1 MTAANRKL
9 SAAQTVLSIQD
20 FKNLIQVSS
29 VSELQK
35 IPLEALPRVIPD
47 EVLNSTTGLM
57 RKTLENIIFELN
69 MREVSE
75 RVELESKYSAEVS
88 DALFYFSDYFGKEN
102 FTRLNKKLVELGLL
116 YKTWK
121 IDNDEQKRQDLL
133 PKIKELNGLID
144 IIKRE
149 TKSVIKARVTLAQN
163 IKNVGKD
170 KAQFVAE
177 IENLQYI
184 IKRNEQKMS
193 QYYHLRLLVIGADMR
208 DLSSKIKDSSDLIA
222 IVQDSISLNHA
233 QLNQLTGK
241 SLLPGFKKK
250 VKGNKNFIDKLRQET
265 NALLS
270 QKKALEVPISE
281 TALIAWL
288 DVVVDATLTDDKRQG
303 SIALLGRV
311 RMTLFHLLQQYCL
324 QQEAAAMD
332 VAQHPFSQ
340 TSPETVI
347 KFLLQSEEFILQYFR
362 NKRLET
368 ASWMGNLAESK
379 VDMLGK
385 IEKQLL
391 KELKKNSKFHK

>member
-1 MTAANRKL
+1 MKSTQFFSKIFL
-9 SAAQTVLSIQD
+9 VLC
-20 FKNLIQVSS
+20 LILASCQRDDGITNDSNQN
-29 VSELQK
+29 EN
-35 IPLEALPRVIPD
+35 IPD
-47 EVLNSTTGLM
+47 T
-57 RKTLENIIFELN
+57 
-69 MREVSE
+69 
-75 RVELESKYSAEVS
+75 
-88 DALFYFSDYFGKEN
+88 FSDYFGKEN

-121 IDNDEQKRQDLL
+121 IDQDEQKRQDLL
-133 PKIKELNGLID
+133 PKIKEINGLID
-144 IIKRE
+144 VIRQE
-149 TKSVIKARVTLAQN
+149 TRSVIQAKETLEQSLTQV
-163 IKNVGKD
+163 KDD

-184 IKRNEQKMS
+184 ISRNEQKMS

-208 DLSSKIKDSSDLIA
+208 ALSTKIKDSKELVA
-222 IVQDSISLNHA
+222 IVQDNI
-233 QLNQLTGK
+233 NQNYARLDKLTGK
-241 SLLPGFKKK
+241 SLLPGLKA
-250 VKGNKNFIDKLRQET
+250 KGNKDFIDKLRQQT

-270 QKKALEVPISE
+270 QKQALEVPISE
-281 TALIAWL
+281 TALISWL
-288 DVVVDATLTDDKRQG
+288 DVVVDASLTEDKRQG

-311 RMTLFHLLQQYCL
+311 RMTLFHLLQQFCI

-347 KFLLQSEEFILQYFR
+347 KFLLQSEGFILQYFQ

-368 ASWMGNLAESK
+368 ASWMGDLAESK

-391 KELKKNSKFHK
+391 KELKKNAKFHK